1 MDVSIIIVNYNVEH
15 FLSQCLQS
23 VRASLHDLKSRGFKA
38 EIWVV
43 DNRSVDGSCAMV
55 RTQFPEVKLLAL
67 DENVGFSRGNNR
79 AIEQCNGRWVLLLNP
94 DTVIPEDA
102 LSKCLEYADASPK
115 LGGMGVPMV
124 DGMGRFLP
132 ESKRGM
138 PTPWAAFCKISGL
151 YKLAPR
157 SKKLNQYYMGHLG
170 TDDNHR
176 IEILSG
182 AFMWMRKEALDEVGM
197 LDEAYFMY
205 GEDID
210 LSWRL
215 LKGGWENH
223 FFTKTSIIHYKGEST
238 KKGSLNYVL
247 VFYKAMQIFARTHFS
262 GGNARAMLSLIQLAI
277 YFRASL
283 AILARVLRVVK
294 LPALEF
300 SLFWSALL
308 VFLMQYGAFKNIQYD
323 WNWAMPATGIYSAL
337 WLLALKFQGGYDRP
351 WKLMPLVRGVLMG
364 ALFLLAGYGL
374 LPENMRFSRA
384 ILVFGTL
391 ILPLIVLAV
400 RWRWDKGR
408 GWNEG
413 GQKRRLFISSPT
425 ELEAIESLIAE
436 LEPPSVSTT
445 RKIRALHPGDRN
457 ATANG
462 LAGDGVAFLG
472 GLSDLNEVIRIHRI
486 NEVILSG
493 RELTATQKIS
503 AMTGVANSNIH
514 FRIAWTEGGNV
525 VGVGGPELGSISDWP
540 RAIHLPRAKRIK
552 RTFDVFLALSVVC
565 LSPLFLVAGRA
576 TWILSAVDV
585 LIAKRTWVGIPDD
598 FANDSRLQKYVFSRS
613 NSGSNRARH
622 RTLLA
627 YVRDYRWTVDLGV
640 IREALISHRAIHR
653 HGKN

>member
-1 MDVSIIIVNYNVEH
+1 MDVSIVIVNYNVEH
-15 FLSQCLQS
+15 FLSQCLLS
-23 VRASLHDLKSRGFKA
+23 VRASVRDLELKGHEA
-38 EIWVV
+38 EVWVV

-55 RTQFPEVKLLAL
+55 REQFPEVHLLAL
-67 DENVGFSRGNNR
+67 DENLGFSKGNNR

-94 DTVIPEDA
+94 DTVIPENA
-102 LSKCLEYADASPK
+102 LSKCLAYAESSPD

-138 PTPWAAFCKISGL
+138 PTPWVAFCKISGL
-151 YKLAPR
+151 YKLAP
-157 SKKLNQYYMGHLG
+157 KTEKLNQYYMGHL
-170 TDDNHR
+170 DPDENHC

-182 AFMWMRKEALDEVGM
+182 AFMWMRKEALDQVGL

-215 LKGGWENH
+215 LKGGWKNH
-223 FFTKTSIIHYKGEST
+223 YFAETSIIHYKGEST

-262 GGNARAMLSLIQLAI
+262 GGNARAMLGLIQLAI

-283 AILARVLRVVK
+283 AILARVIRMVK
-294 LPALEF
+294 LPVLEF
-300 SLFWSALL
+300 SLFWTALV
-308 VFLMQYGAFKNIQYD
+308 VFLMQYGEAKEIQYD
-323 WNWAMPATGIYSAL
+323 WNWALPATAAYAAL

-351 WKLMPLVRGVLMG
+351 WKLISVARGVLMG
-364 ALFLLAGYGL
+364 GLFLLAGYGL

-384 ILVFGTL
+384 ILVFGAL
-391 ILPLIVLAV
+391 ALPLIVLAV

-408 GWNEG
+408 GWNG
-413 GQKRRLFISSPT
+413 KGQKRRLFISSPA
-425 ELEAIESLIAE
+425 ELNAISDLIAE
-436 LEPPSVSTT
+436 LEPHAEL
-445 RKIRALHPGDRN
+445 RAEKIQALHPGSRD
-457 ATANG
+457 ASANESSSE
-462 LAGDGVAFLG
+462 DVSFLG
-472 GLSDLNEVIRIHRI
+472 GLTDLNEVIRINRI

-493 RELTATQKIS
+493 RELTASQKIS
-503 AMTGVANSNIH
+503 AMTGVADANIH

-540 RAIHLPRAKRIK
+540 RAIQLPRAKRIK
-552 RTFDVFLALSVVC
+552 RTFDIFVAFLVLV
-565 LSPLFLVAGRA
+565 LSPFFAAFGR
-576 TWILSAVDV
+576 TNWIPSAIDV
-585 LIAKRTWVGIPDD
+585 LLGKRTWVGIPAD
-598 FANDSRLQKYVFSRS
+598 FAKESKLQKYVFSRTHT
-613 NSGSNRARH
+613 GSNRARH

-653 HGKN
+653 HGNN

>member
-1 MDVSIIIVNYNVEH
+1 MDVSIVIVNYNVEH

-23 VRASLHDLKSRGFKA
+23 VRASIRVLESLGFSA
-38 EIWVV
+38 EVWVV

-55 RTQFPEVKLLAL
+55 RTQFPEVNLLVL
-67 DENVGFSRGNNR
+67 DENLGFSKGNNR
-79 AIEQCNGRWVLLLNP
+79 AIEKCNGRWVLLLNP

-102 LSKCLEYADASPK
+102 LVKCLQYADASPK

-157 SKKLNQYYMGHLG
+157 SESLNQYYMGHLG

-182 AFMWMRKEALDEVGM
+182 AFMWMRKEALDQVGL
-197 LDEAYFMY
+197 LDEDYFMY

-223 FFTKTSIIHYKGEST
+223 FFTETSIIHYKGEST

-262 GGNARAMLSLIQLAI
+262 GGNARVMLSLIQLAI

-283 AILARVLRVVK
+283 AILARVFRMIK

-300 SLFWSALL
+300 SLFWSILL
-308 VFLMQYGAFKNIQYD
+308 VFLMKYGELKEIQYD
-323 WNWAMPATGIYSAL
+323 WNWAVPATGIYAAF

-351 WKLMPLVRGVLMG
+351 WKMMPLVRGVLMG
-364 ALFLLAGYGL
+364 ALCLFAGYGL

-384 ILVFGTL
+384 ILVFGTAL
-391 ILPLIVLAV
+391 LPLIVLTV

-408 GWNEG
+408 GWSDR
-413 GQKRRLFISSPT
+413 GQKRRIFVSSPI
-425 ELEAIESLIAE
+425 ELNAIQGLIAE
-436 LEPPSVSTT
+436 LEPRSASAAQT
-445 RKIRALHPGDRN
+445 IQALYPGDRN
-457 ATANG
+457 AYANEST
-462 LAGDGVAFLG
+462 GDGVTFLG
-472 GLSDLNEVIRIHRI
+472 GLSDLNEVIRIYRI

-503 AMTGVANSNIH
+503 AMTGVADANIH
-514 FRIAWTEGGNV
+514 FRIAWTEGGHV

-552 RTFDVFLALSVVC
+552 RTFDIFLALFVLVFF
-565 LSPLFLVAGRA
+565 PLFVVFGRVK
-576 TWILSAVDV
+576 WILSAADV
-585 LIAKRTWVGIPDD
+585 LMCKRTWVGIPDD

-613 NSGSNRARH
+613 NSASNRAGH